1 MIPSLTLLP
10 VKYEYGGSPCGR
22 IIPHVQP
29 GVKKE
34 APVTAEASLYFYI
47 HLSYA
52 LIDRRFQIPG
62 RQYQLDEGEGG
73 GNRFCNGAR
82 GLSYEGHGDYL

>member
-1 MIPSLTLLP
+1 MERVLTQDYSMIPSLTLLP

-22 IIPHVQP
+22 IIPHIQP

-52 LIDRRFQIPG
+52 LISCLINPI
-62 RQYQLDEGEGG
+62 
-73 GNRFCNGAR
+73 
-82 GLSYEGHGDYL
+82 

>member
-1 MIPSLTLLP
+1 MERVLTQDYSMIPSLTLLP

-34 APVTAEASLYFYI
+34 APVTAEASLYFIYI
-47 HLSYA
+47 C
-52 LIDRRFQIPG
+52 PMP
-62 RQYQLDEGEGG
+62 
-73 GNRFCNGAR
+73 
-82 GLSYEGHGDYL
+82 